1 MRKLAIAASLAAA
14 VQLGGC
20 AGTRGPATPPPGSL
34 TVATVRHTAGPQ
46 PAAVWLAADALP
58 PDAQRSDGGRALLLE
73 VALRDGAV
81 ATVETAPLELANLVV
96 RIESRDRRQ
105 TVVAIEN
112 RNDVALGYSLYV
124 SPDGERFRRVP
135 SCPVAAGGIA
145 YERWPE
151 AAAWI
156 AVGAWQVADSAA
168 PCG

>member
-1 MRKLAIAASLAAA
+1 MRRSVLAASLA
-14 VQLGGC
+14 VVVWLGGC
-20 AGTRGPATPPPGSL
+20 AGARGPATPPPGSL
-34 TVATVRHTAGPQ
+34 TVATVRHTSGPQ
-46 PAAVWLAADALP
+46 PAAAWLAAEALP
-58 PDAQRSDGGRALLLE
+58 PDAQRSNGTRALLLE

-81 ATVETAPLELANLVV
+81 STVETAPLELANLLV

-112 RNDVALGYSLYV
+112 RNAVALGYALYV

-156 AVGAWQVADSAA
+156 AVGAWQVADPTA